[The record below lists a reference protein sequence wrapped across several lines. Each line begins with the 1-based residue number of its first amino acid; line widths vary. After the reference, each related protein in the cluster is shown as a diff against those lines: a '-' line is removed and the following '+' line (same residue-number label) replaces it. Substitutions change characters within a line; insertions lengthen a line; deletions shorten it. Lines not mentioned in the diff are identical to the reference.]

1 MNNQVGSNPLKNLNV
16 VYQDWTKDLGL
27 SRFDSED
34 LSDVSTTVFPLKGIM
49 DPTKLFHLKTVPSEN
64 GLRPVENSSDNLLDM
79 VSESPLAGK
88 VKFMCS
94 FGGKILPRPSDGKL
108 RYVGGETR
116 LISINRNF
124 SWGEFVQKTLTVYSQ
139 PHIIKYQLP
148 DEDLDAL
155 ISLSCDEDF
164 QNMMEEY
171 DNLEKANGSVRLR
184 IFLVSLT
191 ECEDPSLDSKSLE
204 SEPEYHF
211 VVAVNNLARLDRSIS
226 GNNLTSQSNHQLDSS
241 PVPYGDSPL
250 CQTNAETGAK
260 DSLGAALNESSSQF
274 FLAPYTQQMAADS
287 STTSSLSLDQQRTMQ
302 QSKMQPPAD
311 ESTTNREHV
320 NRSDIYNGSNLKAMP
335 PAHLSKRQSNADES
349 IGTGSPMQHLHMQ
362 RQVKGLAGT
371 DSDLIPC
378 TNYGI
383 STAVEASLYSEKAS
397 VHPENAGWAPGL
409 QEHTAQIL
417 GMPHAFSDPMLKN
430 LNDIPASNLSL
441 PADSYI
447 TQSYSKICQSNELD
461 RASRTR
467 PAFECVKP
475 PDIARTDEPNF
486 LVSNHIDQWY
496 NQGIIGPA
504 SSKPPVS
511 YQHESLSSNVT
522 QKGHDGDPIAQQQD
536 KFYHQDKSADP
547 SIAPWSNFVDAGLY
561 HTRGARLSSDEL
573 DALESSVPKP
583 MRATDHSL
591 SYLLNVSQGGNSNCG
606 SHIEKLNS
614 GPIDFGTTGYVHG
627 IDKVS
632 REPHIQLPINTSEAF
647 ALQRLMVNNESSVY
661 QNGNLCQSSVH
672 NSGLATTPQVGLIDT
687 DLNMNLHGLSSSP
700 NPVIDGFPRREDP
713 HHDQGNIACAEVVIG
728 FDHTIIDNE
737 SMKLP
742 HRVHDNDQM
751 NVPVIVE
758 DVTHNVP
765 PGIPLSSSV
774 VPQVVVVAEE
784 RQEVIMSSQKDDDTR
799 SNGPEFANEIIKNGD
814 LEELRELGSG
824 TFGTVYYGK
833 WRGTD
838 VAIKRIKKSCFAG
851 RSSEQEKLTNDFWRE
866 AQILSKLH
874 HPNVVAFY
882 GVVPDGT
889 GGTLATVTEFMV
901 NGSLRNV
908 LLRKDRMLD
917 RRRKLT
923 IAMDAAFGMEYLHSK
938 SIVHFD
944 LKCDN
949 LLVNLRDPQRPICK
963 VGDFGL
969 SRIKR
974 NTLVSGGVRGTLPWM
989 APELLNGSS
998 SKVSEKV
1005 DVFSFGIVLWEILTG
1020 EEPYANMH
1028 CGAIIGGIVNN
1039 TLRPPIPEN
1048 CDPDWRN
1055 LMEQCWSA
1063 NPDAR
1068 PSFTDVTDRL
1078 RAMPPVL
1085 QSRVQT
1091 PGNR

>member
-1 MNNQVGSNPLKNLNV
+1 
-16 VYQDWTKDLGL
+16 
-27 SRFDSED
+27 
-34 LSDVSTTVFPLKGIM
+34 M
-49 DPTKLFHLKTVPSEN
+49 DPANLLHLRTAPSEN
-64 GLRPVENSSDNLLDM
+64 GPKPVENSNDNLLDM
-79 VSESPLAGK
+79 VCESPLAGK

-124 SWGEFVQKTLTVYSQ
+124 SWKELMQKTLTIYSQ

-155 ISLSCDEDF
+155 ISLSCDEDY

-171 DNLEKANGSVRLR
+171 DSLEKANGSVRLR

-191 ECEDPSLDSKSLE
+191 ESEDPSLDSKSLE
-204 SEPEYHF
+204 SEPEYNF
-211 VVAVNNLARLDRSIS
+211 VVAVNNLAKLDRSIS
-226 GNNLTSQSNHQLDSS
+226 GNNLMSQSNHQLDSS
-241 PVPYGDSPL
+241 PALYGDSLL
-250 CQTNAETGAK
+250 CQTNTETGSQ
-260 DSLGAALNESSSQF
+260 DPVGAAHNESSQF
-274 FLAPYTQQMAADS
+274 FLAPYTQQMVAES
-287 STTSSLSLDQQRTMQ
+287 STTSSPSLGQQRTVQ
-302 QSKMQPPAD
+302 QSRMQPPAN
-311 ESTTNREHV
+311 ESTVNQEHV
-320 NRSDIYNGSNLKAMP
+320 NRSDICYGSNLKAMP
-335 PAHLSKRQSNADES
+335 PGHLNKKQNDADKS
-349 IGTGSPMQHLHMQ
+349 VGTGSPMQHLYIQ
-362 RQVKGLAGT
+362 RQVKDLAGN
-371 DSDLIPC
+371 DMDIIPR
-378 TNYGI
+378 TNYDV
-383 STAVEASLYSEKAS
+383 STPVEASLYSENAS
-397 VHPENAGWAPGL
+397 IHLENAGWAPGL
-409 QEHTAQIL
+409 HDHTAQIL
-417 GMPHAFSDPMLKN
+417 GMPHAFSDPLLKN
-430 LNDIPASNLSL
+430 LNDVPASNLSL
-441 PADSYI
+441 PAGSYI
-447 TQSYSKICQSNELD
+447 TQSFSHKICQPNELE
-461 RASRTR
+461 RTISTTK

-475 PDIARTDEPNF
+475 PNIPRTAETNY
-486 LVSNHIDQWY
+486 LASNHIDHQSDK
-496 NQGIIGPA
+496 GIIGSA
-504 SSKPPVS
+504 SSQPAVS
-511 YQHESLSSNVT
+511 YQHESLYSNGT
-522 QKGHDGDPIAQQQD
+522 QKGHDGGPVVQ
-536 KFYHQDKSADP
+536 HQDKNAGP
-547 SIAPWSNFVDAGLY
+547 SVSPWNNFVDAGLIY
-561 HTRGARLSSDEL
+561 QAHDARLSSNDL

-583 MRATDHSL
+583 MHGTDHSL
-591 SYLLNVSQGGNSNCG
+591 SYLLDVSQGGNSNHG
-606 SHIEKLNS
+606 SHLKLNS
-614 GPIDFGTTGYVHG
+614 GPMDYGIKGYAHEN
-627 IDKVS
+627 DKVAS
-632 REPHIQLPINTSEAF
+632 ESLSLLPINTSEVF
-647 ALQRLMVNNESSVY
+647 ALQRSMVNGESSVY
-661 QNGNLCQSSVH
+661 ENGNLCQSSVH
-672 NSGLATTPQVGLIDT
+672 NSGLATSPHVGLIDG
-687 DLNMNLHGLSSSP
+687 DLIMNLHGNNGLSLLSQ
-700 NPVIDGFPRREDP
+700 NPAMDGIPRREDP
-713 HHDQGNIACAEVVIG
+713 LSDLGNIACTEGVTV
-728 FDHTIIDNE
+728 FDDTIINNG

-742 HRVHDNDQM
+742 PRMHDNAQM
-751 NVPVIVE
+751 KVPVLVE

-765 PGIPLSSSV
+765 SGIPSSSSV
-774 VPQVVVVAEE
+774 VPRIVVAAEE
-784 RQEVIMSSQKDDDTR
+784 RQEVIMSSLKDDDTM
-799 SNGPEFANEIIKNGD
+799 SNGPEFANEDHDDGAVDGAVSDAAVAELEASMYGLQIIKNGD

-851 RSSEQEKLTNDFWRE
+851 RLSEQEKLTSDFWRE

-923 IAMDAAFGMEYLHSK
+923 IAMDAAFGMEYLHSR

-1048 CDPDWRN
+1048 CDPDWRK

-1068 PSFTDVTDRL
+1068 PSFTEVTDRL

-1085 QSRVQT
+1085 QSKGQA